1 MKKRLCVFGVC
12 LFLAGILIAC
22 GGSSAGSSAGA
33 EKVSKS
39 LSFKYAHGGT
49 PGTPHYQ
56 TAIELIDLLA
66 KRLPQYNL
74 EHYHSNQLGNER
86 DMIEALQMGT
96 IDIVGTSTTALSNF
110 VPSLTILEFL
120 YLIQDYDHADKVLKS
135 EIGESLMA
143 DINAAN
149 MIGLGFYELG
159 FRHLCINPKPV
170 NKLADAKGLKLR
182 VQENPVTVAGW
193 TNLGVNAITMTWT
206 DAIAGMQQGTI
217 DAIEVPYTL
226 IIPQTV
232 YDYAK
237 YVSETNHLYQGQATI
252 MSQKA
257 WKNIAAEDQQA
268 FRESVAEACRLSR
281 EYARSK
287 TAEFREETLKR
298 GMEIITLDLA
308 EWRKQSQ
315 NLYAQYNKEYGT
327 LINKIL
333 ALL

>member
-1 MKKRLCVFGVC
+1 MKKVLSISGVC
-12 LFLAGILIAC
+12 LFLVGILMAC
-22 GGSSAGSSAGA
+22 GGASTSSGSTGTGSA
-33 EKVSKS
+33 SKAIT
-39 LSFKYAHGGT
+39 FKYAHGGT

-66 KRLPQYNL
+66 ERLPQYNL

-120 YLIQDYDHADKVLKS
+120 YLIRDYDHADKVLKG

-143 DINAAN
+143 DINAAK

-159 FRHLCINPKPV
+159 FRHLCINPKSI
-170 NKLADAKGLKLR
+170 NSLSDAKGLKLR

-193 TNLGVNAITMTWT
+193 TNLGINAITMTWT

-226 IIPQTV
+226 IVPQTV

-257 WKNIAAEDQQA
+257 WQNIAPEDQQI
-268 FRESVAEACRLSR
+268 FRECVTEACRLSR
-281 EYARSK
+281 EYARAK

-298 GMEIITLDLA
+298 GMKIDTLDLT

-315 NLYAQYNKEYGT
+315 NLYAQYDSEYGAM
-327 LINKIL
+327 IKKIL
-333 ALL
+333 EL